1 MDFSARLPAI
11 LDDNPLARA
20 VAARRDAGLPIHDL
34 TLANPTQAGL
44 HYPAAEIADALAR
57 GASAPYEP
65 HPRGLRSAR
74 EAIAAH
80 YHKRGPHA
88 IDPDRLHLTASTSE
102 AYSLL
107 FKLLGDPG
115 AEILAPQPSY
125 PLIEHLAALDA
136 WRARPY
142 PLEFTAGRDD
152 SPSRPQLGSPGRP
165 QPGYPTTPQQSS
177 SDASSANSLW
187 HLDHAALAAAITPAT
202 RAIAVIHP
210 HNPTGW
216 LMRGGEDAHRLLDLC
231 AARNLALIADE
242 VFLDY
247 PAPGHEKF
255 AQSFAAHEP
264 SALTFTLG
272 GLSKSCGL
280 PHLKLGW
287 IHVGGPPPLVAAAQ
301 ARLDF
306 VADAYLSVSTPV
318 QSAAPRLLEIGAT
331 IRAQIQNRLA
341 ENFATLTL
349 GSAPGLTPSP
359 VEGPAIPSW
368 PSGFH
373 ILPRAA
379 GWSALLRRPPAPDE
393 ELLARQ
399 LLDRAGVLAHPG
411 YFFDFPDPGWHVLS
425 LLPAPAQFR
434 AAINSLREWLPKLV

>member
-20 VAARRDAGLPIHDL
+20 VAARRAAGLPIHDL
-34 TLANPTQAGL
+34 TLSNPTQAGL
-44 HYPAAEIADALAR
+44 PYPTAEIADALAR
-57 GASAPYEP
+57 GASSPYEP
-65 HPRGLRSAR
+65 NPRGLRSAR

-80 YHKRGPHA
+80 YNNRGPRTV
-88 IDPDRLHLTASTSE
+88 DPDRLHLTASTSE

-115 AEILAPQPSY
+115 AEILAPHPSY
-125 PLIEHLAALDA
+125 PLIEHLAALDG

-142 PLEFTAGRDD
+142 PLVLHA
-152 SPSRPQLGSPGRP
+152 
-165 QPGYPTTPQQSS
+165 
-177 SDASSANSLW
+177 DAW
-187 HLDHAALAAAITPAT
+187 HLDHVALTAAVTPAT
-202 RAIAVIHP
+202 RAVAVIHP

-231 AARNLALIADE
+231 ASRNLALVADE

-287 IHVGGPPPLVAAAQ
+287 IHVGGPPHLVAAAQ

-306 VADAYLSVSTPV
+306 IADAYLSVSTPV
-318 QSAAPRLLEIGAT
+318 QAAAPRLLEIGAA

-349 GSAPGLTPSP
+349 GSAPGLTPSL
-359 VEGPAIPSW
+359 VEGLAATPW
-368 PSGFH
+368 PSGFR

-425 LLPAPAQFR
+425 LLPEPTQFR
-434 AAINSLREWLPKLV
+434 AALASLRDWLPRLV